1 MNLNLGDFYSI
12 LTAICWSVAV
22 ILFDISSRKLNSLQM
37 SVIKNFIGVFG
48 FILTIIIMNIP
59 IPKFSFNEASVLF
72 LSGFI
77 GVAVADL
84 LFLASLR
91 KLGSSLSA
99 IIATIYSPA
108 IFLFSFMM
116 FGELISKKAYLG
128 GGLVIIGI
136 SISTF
141 KIPLIQDKKIILIG
155 VLFGILAQV
164 LTAYSVLLVKPI
176 MVNNSIIM
184 IALYRFS
191 IGLFFTLIFLI
202 YKSGLASVISTFKNG
217 LSNFTLII
225 GAIMGTYLSVLFWL
239 AGFKYTISGRAAIYN
254 QLSTVLIIIMAFFF
268 LKEPITSK
276 KWIGIALCI
285 TGALLVSMN

>member
-12 LTAICWSVAV
+12 LTAICWSIAV

-59 IPKFSFNEASVLF
+59 IPKFSFNEVSVLF

-141 KIPLIQDKKIILIG
+141 KIPLIQDKKVILIG